1 MLTFARLP
9 NTCTSNR
16 LKKAMKSRSAQVA
29 VFVFLACLQ
38 AGADAAE
45 SKSSPDQQ
53 RIRVLVNLL
62 ASKNTV
68 SGRSI
73 DQFPKHYDRNAQV
86 VVYLAAQQL
95 LAEGATAFDT
105 LIEHLDDK
113 RYSYTYA
120 AADAEYNKTV
130 GDVCCEIM
138 LRCIKCYC
146 NELYYITNEQ
156 FNLEPRFPGDS
167 GVAKWWHRNRRRPL
181 WEIQVAAIDRAIELM
196 EKVRRDK
203 TRVPWR
209 LAEQL
214 TPEVFESRRKENLRI
229 LKEMRASIVAN
240 EEAYRPQS
248 LEKWRDDP
256 YDAMLGL
263 PWPTNPNR
271 F

>member
-1 MLTFARLP
+1 
-9 NTCTSNR
+9 
-16 LKKAMKSRSAQVA
+16 MKSRFARVA
-29 VFVFLACLQ
+29 VFLLLTCLQ
-38 AGADAAE
+38 AGADTA
-45 SKSSPDQQ
+45 KPKPSPDQQ
-53 RIRVLVNLL
+53 RIGVLVNLL
-62 ASKNTV
+62 ASKNAV

-73 DQFPKHYDRNAQV
+73 HQFPKDYDRNAQV

-95 LAEGATAFDT
+95 LAEGATAFDA
-105 LIEHLDDK
+105 LIEHRDDN

-130 GDVCCEIM
+130 GDVCFEIM
-138 LRCIKCYC
+138 LQCIKCYS
-146 NELYYITNEQ
+146 NEIYYITNEQ
-156 FNLEPRFPGDS
+156 FDLEPRFPGES
-167 GVAKWWHRNRRRPL
+167 GVAKWWQRNRHRPL

-240 EEAYRPQS
+240 KEAYRPKS